1 MDDAIQVSYTIPG
14 RFNIDPEIKTS
25 SMQKAVN
32 GSNYSFEFV
41 NTLSPESC
49 QITVNVLK

>member
-14 RFNIDPEIKTS
+14 RFNIDPEMTTS

-41 NTLSPESC
+41 NILSPESC
-49 QITVNVLK
+49 